1 MNVMYNAKLTKF
13 SCFSCSYT
21 EKLDQYVL
29 EHSVSVLFIRFFIEQ
44 FRIFKHIFDVTE

>member
-1 MNVMYNAKLTKF
+1 MHVICNAKLTKF

-29 EHSVSVLFIRFFIEQ
+29 EHSVFGSLIRFFIEQ
-44 FRIFKHIFDVTE
+44 FRIFKHIFYKTE